1 MNFKFSMTNSL
12 RIAFVCLAW
21 TAFQLAAAHASLVG
35 DQIFAD
41 RLIPDAA
48 GGFFS
53 YCQEIVGSG
62 PAGCAITVTDGDSD
76 RLALSTGDNFYV
88 NVEAFQIRFELGPE
102 SGGGGPFDEHL
113 IVLNDLNFLD
123 TDFLDTSRIIS
134 GVAFDT
140 DLVGMD
146 ASRISY
152 SDHGVV
158 VNYANINYAGGAY
171 LLLTLETVPEPS
183 ALALAVFTCLCLT
196 TYRSPLSFPGN
207 RETQHP

>member
-1 MNFKFSMTNSL
+1 MNCSIS
-12 RIAFVCLAW
+12 IASASRVACVFWAAMVFQI
-21 TAFQLAAAHASLVG
+21 TATHASLVG

-53 YCQEIVGSG
+53 YCQEVVGSG
-62 PAGCAITVTDGDSD
+62 PAGCAITVADGDSD
-76 RLALSTGDNFYV
+76 RFALTTGNNLYA
-88 NVEAFQIRFELGPE
+88 NVEAFQVRFEFGPDA
-102 SGGGGPFDEHL
+102 GGGGPFDEHL